1 MAVKGFQ
8 RTFKPLEILTQ
19 DQVETIHLAYLPVVL
34 MDPTPTPDPCLVESP
49 HPYNNNMTQAYVVTN
64 PNPSAQGSRVH
75 FSRIELEDNYDYL
88 IVRDSS
94 GWEYERI
101 TGSYPTGRWSAAVLG
116 RQVHLLMDTDGSI
129 TDWGFCVDQVEST
142 PPPCSCVGH
151 CSCDTV
157 CSCVGHCTCDT
168 VCSCDGHCTC
178 DAVHYW
184 YPN

>member
-1 MAVKGFQ
+1 MELVTDPSGTGWGFC
-8 RTFKPLEILTQ
+8 L

-129 TDWGFCVDQVEST
+129 TDWDFCVDQVEST